1 MYECL
6 EAFDTGC
13 HLASQRLWNLSHW
26 QCWMPLR
33 SLQIHVFGCSGQKS
47 SGHSWTLSFSHQQ
60 VLFTYLQNV
69 SRIRPL
75 LLSST
80 LSSLSLVFP
89 TFILVLL
96 ESILICT
103 LSTVLTKCIGA
114 MSQKNQSWR
123 YNLVKNNAS
132 SSPEVTVPKV
142 LMSDQFPNTLNVFF
156 QDKVK
161 IF

>member
-13 HLASQRLWNLSHW
+13 HLASQKDCEIWVIGNVGCHFVHYKSMFF
-26 QCWMPLR
+26 C
-33 SLQIHVFGCSGQKS
+33 CSGQNS

-69 SRIRPL
+69 SRIHPL
-75 LLSST
+75 LISST

-96 ESILICT
+96 ESILILYT
-103 LSTVLTKCIGA
+103 LHCADKMYRGNESEKPI
-114 MSQKNQSWR
+114 M
-123 YNLVKNNAS
+123 
-132 SSPEVTVPKV
+132 KV
-142 LMSDQFPNTLNVFF
+142 SFSE
-156 QDKVK
+156 K
-161 IF
+161 